1 MEYFPYYLSYFISIS
16 LGVYSLTKRKSLT
29 AILMSILAFSQAIMI
44 HFFIYEALAST
55 FKFKILYDDIQFI
68 TLLFYC
74 ILLLAFTYAYTES
87 FNKVNIYFLSFFTL
101 AFLIISFF
109 KFIPVFENLFRIN
122 KMIIFKNNFIDL
134 TYQFGIIL
142 KLTYFLIFIVSSYVF
157 YLLLIN
163 AVKSKNEHKL
173 KSILIFCSFFIQ
185 MIIAFLS
192 ISNIKI
198 YNFRN
203 NMPLAFGC
211 SAFFIFIA
219 AFKFKALDYIPD
231 FLKDIVQN
239 FDDPVIITDDDYV
252 IIDHNRMANN
262 LFGITIKKNLSDF
275 EYIKDLPRHNLE
287 DTNNEITL
295 SFDNEEYI
303 FEIKSNKITSK
314 NNIPRGFV
322 FIFHNITTIRR
333 SEQAIRMMRN
343 NLESMVNERVKDL
356 KIEIDHRK
364 NTELELQRLY
374 DELRVTQK
382 EIMFTLSEVVEN
394 RSKETANH
402 VIRVSYYSYLLS
414 KLLGLDQNTSELI
427 RDASPLHDVGKIAIP
442 DTILHKPAVLTDE
455 ERLVIQNHT
464 IIGHEILSKSNR
476 DLLKIAALIAL
487 EHHERWDGEGY
498 PNKKKQNDISIYG
511 RIVSLVDVFDALL
524 TKRVYKAGWDKEK
537 VISYIIQESGKQF
550 DPAIVDVLINNI
562 DEFFT
567 IQKQYPEE

>member
-262 LFGITIKKNLSDF
+262 LFGITIKRNLSDF

>member
-1 MEYFPYYLSYFISIS
+1 MEYFPYYLSYFFSLS
-16 LGVYSLTKRKSLT
+16 LGIYSLTKRKSLT

-68 TLLFYC
+68 ALLFYC
-74 ILLLAFTYAYTES
+74 IILLAFTYAYTES
-87 FNKVNIYFLSFFTL
+87 FNKMNIFFLSFFTL
-101 AFLIISFF
+101 VFLVISFF
-109 KFIPVFENLFRIN
+109 KFIPLYENLFRIK

-142 KLTYFLIFIVSSYVF
+142 KLTYFFIFILSSYVF

-185 MIIAFLS
+185 IIIAFLS

-239 FDDPVIITDDDYV
+239 FDDPVIITDDEFI

-275 EYIKDLPRHNLE
+275 KYMKDLPGHILD

-295 SFDNEEYI
+295 AFDDEEYI

-314 NNIPRGFV
+314 NNIPIGFV

-356 KIEIDHRK
+356 KIEIEHRK

-427 RDASPLHDVGKIAIP
+427 RDASPLHDIGKIAIP

-464 IIGHEILSKSNR
+464 LIGHEILSKSNR

-498 PNKKKQNDISIYG
+498 PNKKKQDDISIYG

-524 TKRVYKAGWDKEK
+524 AKRVYKAGWDKEK
-537 VISYIIQESGKQF
+537 VISYIIEESGKQF